1 MTPGRSAALAREV
14 APDMVSAGNERRAA
28 ELFLL
33 NLEKWARREPL
44 LNPHTA

>member
-1 MTPGRSAALAREV
+1 MILTPHNAA
-14 APDMVSAGNERRAA
+14 VSAGNERRAA

-33 NLEKWARREPL
+33 NLEKWARGEPL